1 MPRKPSTYD
10 AGLGLRQAR
19 PCRAPVDRRNS
30 GSCGQRRLWSSAFR
44 PDWRRVSDA
53 SVLRRWL
60 AHAPP
65 PETAPARWRMLVLRP
80 SVDQLRGRRR
90 RRQGDANDAGSER
103 PVGSPPDDE
112 VPASASASCL
122 PPLPGQLCPLDD
134 HASATTGHRPCCDA
148 HRYPRPQST
157 IKQPGA
163 EGLSSAERRSVW
175 RTRVAVTGCLQ
186 DTEDERIAALRRQFA
201 KASRPTADQRWLRS
215 HASRLIRRRSSVR
228 CWRAGV
234 GTICRRL
241 SGGSSKPRSS
251 CSRPSRLSRSSCG

>member
-122 PPLPGQLCPLDD
+122 PPAWAALPARRPRICDDGPSPMLRCAPLSPAAIYHEATRSRRAKLCRAAQRLA
-134 HASATTGHRPCCDA
+134 HSCGRHR
-148 HRYPRPQST
+148 
-157 IKQPGA
+157 
-163 EGLSSAERRSVW
+163 LSSRHGGRANSGSAQAVRQGQPANRRPALAALS
-175 RTRVAVTGCLQ
+175 RVAT
-186 DTEDERIAALRRQFA
+186 DPAT
-201 KASRPTADQRWLRS
+201 
-215 HASRLIRRRSSVR
+215 
-228 CWRAGV
+228 
-234 GTICRRL
+234 
-241 SGGSSKPRSS
+241 
-251 CSRPSRLSRSSCG
+251 